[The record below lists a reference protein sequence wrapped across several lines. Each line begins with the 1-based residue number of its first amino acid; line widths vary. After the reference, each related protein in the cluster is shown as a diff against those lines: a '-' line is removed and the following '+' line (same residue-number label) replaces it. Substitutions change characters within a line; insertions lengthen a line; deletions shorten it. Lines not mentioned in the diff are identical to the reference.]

1 MEEFKSINDL
11 YNFLKPA
18 FNVKLRI
25 LDNKKYFY
33 IKNEDIWN
41 YLKENKWINNYDLTL
56 AEMVNDIIHCDD
68 NKLDKYLKEKI
79 SLSKRDLYFNS

>member
-1 MEEFKSINDL
+1 MDEFNNINDL

-25 LDNKKYFY
+25 LNNKKYFY

-41 YLKENKWINNYDLTL
+41 YLKESKWKKIYDLTL
-56 AEMVNDIIHCDD
+56 AQMVDDIIHCDD

-79 SLSKRDLYFNS
+79 NLSKRNLYFNS